1 MSSMSRSQ
9 ARTMRRIW
17 FTSPLLLPEAATGHR
32 AWGTPGRHH
41 HFLYFKAPFWCD
53 NSGGWATHSKPV
65 TWESSTNLQVLGW
78 KWSKRRDL
86 KVWQNPPGTCCG
98 PKKRQPVSQFA
109 ERPRRSFNSPTSYFS
124 WSKSWPG
131 TIGGEYAWEAGDQT
145 WPVASKERL
154 KPWPKKIW
162 LKNWMDL
169 QTFPNDQKNWEVLHW
184 EHPSRVSIPNCD
196 GLLW

>member
-32 AWGTPGRHH
+32 GDTWKTPS
-41 HFLYFKAPFWCD
+41 FLVFQSSVLVRQFWWLSHSFQTCHLGVINKIPGFGMEMIEKAR
-53 NSGGWATHSKPV
+53 S
-65 TWESSTNLQVLGW
+65 QI
-78 KWSKRRDL
+78 
-86 KVWQNPPGTCCG
+86 WQNPPGTCCG

-131 TIGGEYAWEAGDQT
+131 TIGGEGAWESGDQT

-154 KPWPKKIW
+154 KRWPKKKLW